1 LKTKQINLYHLS
13 AKLPETIGNA
23 KVFFDRRDT
32 LLVEIVGGGLS
43 GWGET
48 WALPAAA
55 SSLIESHLAPLVL
68 GQDPQ
73 HYRRIWEDMTRAFES
88 RSGVA
93 MMAVA
98 AVDMALHDLAAR
110 EREIPLHALLGG
122 ARRTSVPTY
131 ASGPFFKPNG
141 HPYRDFEPEVEGY
154 LREGFR
160 SIKLRS
166 GFSPADDAKAALMVR
181 GMIGHE
187 ADLMVDFNQSTTP
200 RNAIKTYDLLKEANP
215 LWIEEPTIPMDLDG
229 YRQASAHI
237 STAIAGGETFGGP
250 ADFLPFLNAG
260 VMDVLQPDIAICA
273 GLTGVSQ
280 VAVLADLF
288 NRPLIPHVWGSI
300 VNFQAALH
308 LTATLTSHRAG
319 GTTPFPYMEFDVGPN
334 PLLDLAG
341 RPKVTA
347 GSTLEVP
354 DEPGLGVDITP
365 GMLEP
370 HLVKFTMLEAN

>member
-1 LKTKQINLYHLS
+1 LKITQIHLHQLS
-13 AKLPETIGNA
+13 ATLPEAIGNA

-32 LLVEIVGGGLS
+32 LLVEIVGGGMS

-48 WALPAAA
+48 WALPTAAA
-55 SSLIESHLAPLVL
+55 SLIQTHLAPLVL

-73 HYRRIWEDMTRAFES
+73 HFRRIWQDMTRVFEA

-93 MMAVA
+93 MMAIA

-110 EREIPLHALLGG
+110 ERGIPLHVLLGG
-122 ARRTSVPTY
+122 ARRTTVPTY
-131 ASGPFFKPNG
+131 ASGPFFKPDG
-141 HPYRDFEPEVEGY
+141 HPYRDFEPELEGY
-154 LREGFR
+154 LSQGFR

-166 GFSPADDAKAALMVR
+166 GFSPADDAKAALLAR
-181 GMIGHE
+181 SMIGDN
-187 ADLMVDFNQSTTP
+187 ADLMIDFNQSTSP
-200 RNAIKTYDLLKEANP
+200 RNAIRTHDLLKDARP
-215 LWIEEPTIPMDLDG
+215 LWIEEPTMPTDLHG
-229 YRQASAHI
+229 YREVAAHI
-237 STAIAGGETFGGP
+237 STAIAGGETFASA
-250 ADFLPFLNAG
+250 ADFLPFLEAG

-308 LTATLTSHRAG
+308 LTATLPPHRAG
-319 GTTPFPYMEFDVGPN
+319 GVTPFPYMEFDVGPN

-341 RPKVTA
+341 RPTVGA
-347 GSTLEVP
+347 GSVIAVP
-354 DEPGLGVDITP
+354 EGPGLGIELDRR
-365 GMLEP
+365 MLEP
-370 HLVKFTMLEAN
+370 YLVHSTTLEPS